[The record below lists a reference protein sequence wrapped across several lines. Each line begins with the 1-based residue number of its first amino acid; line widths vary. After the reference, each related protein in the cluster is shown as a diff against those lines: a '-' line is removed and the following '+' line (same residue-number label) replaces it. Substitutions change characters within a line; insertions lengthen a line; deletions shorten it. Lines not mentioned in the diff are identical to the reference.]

1 MSVPTS
7 QPSLL

>member
-7 QPSLL
+7 

>member
-7 QPSLL
+7 LRYN